1 MDPKTH
7 IYPHFYIPYLVLITM
22 YLRNR
27 SRTSCTSG
35 THLPHKTSKMSW
47 GSESVQR
54 SVPCA
59 KTNVYMPSAPV
70 RTQKILKKKKKK
82 KIPVYVLLQST
93 VSFTEQ
99 RQTHRYV
106 GNINAVRGSFVN
118 EKKVSRRVLGL
129 GENCTIRNIYVPGT
143 SLAIYLVVGCAIFF

>member
-1 MDPKTH
+1 MCENKCFYAKRSSANPKN
-7 IYPHFYIPYLVLITM
+7 L
-22 YLRNR
+22 
-27 SRTSCTSG
+27 
-35 THLPHKTSKMSW
+35 
-47 GSESVQR
+47 E
-54 SVPCA
+54 
-59 KTNVYMPSAPV
+59 
-70 RTQKILKKKKKK
+70 KKKKK